1 MAMYG
6 GIRNKEISLRP
17 AGRGRK
23 GHDWFL
29 VELIWQVAAAVS
41 IPLKSGLERLE
52 ILPMDSASGCLW
64 LLYGKRSG
72 PR

>member
-29 VELIWQVAAAVS
+29 VELTWQVAAAVS
-41 IPLKSGLERLE
+41 LPLKSGLERLE
-52 ILPMDSASGCLW
+52 ILQNSASGCLW